1 MKVKYRIVVEVESD
15 TEWEDTPDKW
25 NMSEVMDAP
34 ASLVSYE
41 ILDEESEKETLT
53 SPKNLIE

>member
-1 MKVKYRIVVEVESD
+1 MKVKYRIVVEIESD

-34 ASLVSYE
+34 AELISYE
-41 ILDEESEKETLT
+41 ELGEVPGEK
-53 SPKNLIE
+53 KG